1 MSDSIEDD
9 TFVGREMPNGYCVG
23 NIVSMMVHCAHHLRF
38 LIPCIQI
45 EMALV
50 EQVFHG
56 LLSLDT

>member
-1 MSDSIEDD
+1 MPDSIEDEI
-9 TFVGREMPNGYCVG
+9 FVGREMPTRDCVG

-38 LIPCIQI
+38 LIPYIQT

>member
-9 TFVGREMPNGYCVG
+9 IFVGREMPTGDCDG
-23 NIVSMMVHCAHHLRF
+23 NIASMMVHCAHHLRF
-38 LIPCIQI
+38 LILYIQT

>member
-9 TFVGREMPNGYCVG
+9 IFVGREMPTRDCAG
-23 NIVSMMVHCAHHLRF
+23 NIVSLMVHCAHHLRF
-38 LIPCIQI
+38 LISYIQT

-50 EQVFHG
+50 EHVFHG